1 MKVGLITHH
10 WVPNF
15 GANLQV
21 LATVSLLKSFGHDV
35 KVIDYRPTKL
45 VEKSNRKVQPEQIQ
59 IHEEF
64 VQSFLPLTKSCANLK
79 EVSYVNSVEKFDLLI
94 SGSDAVFKL
103 DYNKN
108 REDTTFP
115 NPFWL
120 SFAEKG
126 QRKLFFSVSS
136 MGTNF
141 STLDKKVKEGISET
155 LVNSNINVRDK
166 WTKAGLLKINPKL
179 NIEQTVDP
187 VFCLN
192 KYFKIPEEF
201 EFSSNDKYFV
211 FNIYKDMV
219 SDSWI
224 ERFVNLANQKG
235 YKVFLLPNPQGNL
248 FGKQILD
255 EVIDLPV
262 HPLTWYSIIQK
273 SSGYFGVR
281 FHPTVTSISNN
292 IPFIAL
298 DNYQKGYLNRFTSK
312 TFDICYKTN
321 NTKYCLDKIRRRF
334 LSPEKAI
341 RWLTESKSENNFINE
356 EIKKIESIL
365 NNELNGD
372 RK

>member
-1 MKVGLITHH
+1 MKIGVITHH

-35 KVIDYRPTKL
+35 QVIDYRPTDLLK
-45 VEKSNRKVQPEQIQ
+45 KSNRKVQPEQIQ

-64 VQSFLPLTKSCANLK
+64 VQSFLPLTKTCANLK
-79 EVSYVNSVEKFDLLI
+79 EVSELNRSENFDLLI

-103 DYNKN
+103 DYKKN

-120 SFAEKG
+120 SFAEEG

-136 MGTNF
+136 MGTDF
-141 STLDKKVKEGISET
+141 TGLDKKVKEGISNT

-166 WTKAGLLKINPKL
+166 WTKEGLLKINPKL

-187 VFCLN
+187 VFFLN
-192 KYFKIPEEF
+192 KYFKIPKEF
-201 EFSSNDKYFV
+201 EYKFDEKYFL
-211 FNIYKDMV
+211 FNIYKGMV
-219 SDSWI
+219 KDSWI
-224 ERFVNLANQKG
+224 KQFVKLANQQG
-235 YKVFLLPNPQGNL
+235 YKVKLLPNPQGNY
-248 FGKQILD
+248 FGKEIVN
-255 EVIDLPV
+255 EVIELPI
-262 HPLTWYSIIQK
+262 HPLTWYSAIQK

-292 IPFIAL
+292 VPFIAL

-321 NTKYCLDKIRRRF
+321 NTKYCLDNIRRRF
-334 LSPEKAI
+334 LSPGKAI
-341 RWLTESKSENNFINE
+341 RWLTESTSESNFIND
-356 EIKKIESIL
+356 EIKKIESIFHS
-365 NNELNGD
+365 ELGGSL
-372 RK
+372 K